1 MAWRTLLLPRAR
13 GDGSQTPARGLFEK
27 PAKEPTLTILEYQTA
42 SASPLPGVPQQP
54 DSDFHQG
61 PARLSAAYSLTH
73 TITHTHTHSLTHT
86 HTRTLTHT
94 HTPTPRARL
103 RTCTRTHAP
112 TPTRSCI
119 STDLTVEHMQSP
131 RCRKPVCRACKI
143 LMFYL
148 HLSRCYFGRCL
159 SKPVS
164 GMLSFRRRL
173 REN

>member
-86 HTRTLTHT
+86 HTHAHSLTRTRPRHAHDCARAPAHT
-94 HTPTPRARL
+94 HQHQHVA
-103 RTCTRTHAP
+103 AFQQ
-112 TPTRSCI
+112 I
-119 STDLTVEHMQSP
+119 
-131 RCRKPVCRACKI
+131 
-143 LMFYL
+143 
-148 HLSRCYFGRCL
+148 
-159 SKPVS
+159 
-164 GMLSFRRRL
+164 
-173 REN
+173 